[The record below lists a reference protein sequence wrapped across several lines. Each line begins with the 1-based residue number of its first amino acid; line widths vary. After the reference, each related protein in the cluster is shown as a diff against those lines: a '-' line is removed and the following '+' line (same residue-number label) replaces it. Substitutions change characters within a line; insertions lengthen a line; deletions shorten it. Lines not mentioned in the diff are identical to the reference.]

1 MDHSR
6 RALQLSEHAD
16 QAPSCLRVGLDMRC
30 AAPIGSG
37 LWLGLAGVPRGL
49 PGFGQESVL
58 EGGAFGGGVTADDI
72 GRPGRDGM
80 ERDVQLVRDLVAA
93 APGFE
98 DLFDAHVFNEDGVLP
113 HVFFWDVVQE
123 TVASFLGSA
132 ETDWRVTLRFLEEQL
147 RLDVPE
153 VTQVITTSFL
163 FHLRWPDQPGHSL
176 VDHLGPAM
184 SARFAA
190 IRPSG

>member
-1 MDHSR
+1 
-6 RALQLSEHAD
+6 
-16 QAPSCLRVGLDMRC
+16 
-30 AAPIGSG
+30 
-37 LWLGLAGVPRGL
+37 
-49 PGFGQESVL
+49 
-58 EGGAFGGGVTADDI
+58 
-72 GRPGRDGM
+72 M

-98 DLFDAHVFNEDGVLP
+98 GLFHAHAFNEDGVLP

-123 TVASFLGSA
+123 TVASFLGGGES
-132 ETDWRVTLRFLEEQL
+132 DWRVTLQFLEEQL
-147 RLDVPE
+147 RLDLPE
-153 VTQVITTSFL
+153 VSQVVSTSFL
-163 FHLRWPDQPGHSL
+163 FNLPWPDQPGYGL